1 MISLE
6 EWQLKFLLRVVIPDE
21 MKTPNQLMPLSY
33 RVGLFSVRAYLLFF
47 SGIIISYVCRM
58 NEEYPEQHEKFL
70 FEEEKFLFEEKRNP
84 DGSFKKIASKYE
96 WERVRH
102 FIKDNMVLP

>member
-58 NEEYPEQHEKFL
+58 NEESPEQP
-70 FEEEKFLFEEKRNP
+70 EKFLFEEKRNP

>member
-33 RVGLFSVRAYLLFF
+33 RVGLFSVRAYRLFF

-58 NEEYPEQHEKFL
+58 NEEYPEQP
-70 FEEEKFLFEEKRNP
+70 EKFLFEEKRNP
-84 DGSFKKIASKYE
+84 DGSFIKIASTYE